1 MKIIMILVIFLLI
14 ILYPYFKR
22 GVDELVSDII
32 LFITYI
38 VAFIL
43 RIIVK
48 TYRLCKRKNS
58 KKD

>member
-1 MKIIMILVIFLLI
+1 MIFVIFLLI

-22 GVDELVSDII
+22 GADELVTDIL
-32 LFITYI
+32 LFITHI
-38 VAFIL
+38 IAFIL

>member
-1 MKIIMILVIFLLI
+1 MILVIFLLI
-14 ILYPYFKR
+14 VLYPYFKR
-22 GVDELVSDII
+22 GIDELATDII

-38 VAFIL
+38 IAFIL
-43 RIIVK
+43 GIIVK

>member
-1 MKIIMILVIFLLI
+1 MVLVIFLLI

-22 GVDELVSDII
+22 GIHELATDIL

-38 VAFIL
+38 IAFIL
-43 RIIVK
+43 KIVVK

>member
-1 MKIIMILVIFLLI
+1 MILVIFLLI

-22 GVDELVSDII
+22 GVDELVTDIL

-38 VAFIL
+38 IAFIL

-48 TYRLCKRKNS
+48 TYRLCKRKTHN
-58 KKD
+58 KKN

>member
-1 MKIIMILVIFLLI
+1 MILVIFLLI

-22 GVDELVSDII
+22 GVDELVTDI
-32 LFITYI
+32 LLVITYI
-38 VAFIL
+38 IAFIL

-48 TYRLCKRKNS
+48 TYRLCKHKNS

>member
-1 MKIIMILVIFLLI
+1 MILVIFLLI
-14 ILYPYFKR
+14 VLYPYFKR
-22 GVDELVSDII
+22 GIDELVTDII
-32 LFITYI
+32 LFTTYI
-38 VAFIL
+38 IAFIL

>member
-1 MKIIMILVIFLLI
+1 MILVIFLLI
-14 ILYPYFKR
+14 VLYPYFKR

-32 LFITYI
+32 LFITHI
-38 VAFIL
+38 IAFIL

>member
-1 MKIIMILVIFLLI
+1 MIFVIFLLI

-22 GVDELVSDII
+22 GVDELATDII
-32 LFITYI
+32 LFVTYI
-38 VAFIL
+38 IAFVL

>member
-1 MKIIMILVIFLLI
+1 MALFILLLI
-14 ILYPYFKR
+14 CLYPYFKR
-22 GVDELVSDII
+22 GIDELVTDIL

-43 RIIVK
+43 KIIVK
-48 TYRLCKRKNS
+48 TYRLCKRKSN

>member
-1 MKIIMILVIFLLI
+1 MILVIFLLI

-22 GVDELVSDII
+22 GVDELVTDII
-32 LFITYI
+32 LFTTYI
-38 VAFIL
+38 IAFIL

-58 KKD
+58 KKKR

>member
-1 MKIIMILVIFLLI
+1 MILVIFLLI

-22 GVDELVSDII
+22 GVDELVTDIL
-32 LFITYI
+32 LFTTHII
-38 VAFIL
+38 AFIL
-43 RIIVK
+43 KIIVK

>member
-1 MKIIMILVIFLLI
+1 MILVIFLLI
-14 ILYPYFKR
+14 CLYPYFKR

-43 RIIVK
+43 KIIVK
-48 TYRLCKRKNS
+48 TYRICKRKNS

>member
-1 MKIIMILVIFLLI
+1 MIFVIFLLI
-14 ILYPYFKR
+14 ISYPYFKR
-22 GVDELVSDII
+22 GVDELVTDIL

-43 RIIVK
+43 KIIVK

>member
-1 MKIIMILVIFLLI
+1 MVLFIFLLI
-14 ILYPYFKR
+14 CLYPYFKK
-22 GVDELVSDII
+22 GIDELVTDII

-43 RIIVK
+43 KIIVK
-48 TYRLCKRKNS
+48 TYRLCRRRNN

>member
-1 MKIIMILVIFLLI
+1 MIFVIFLLI
-14 ILYPYFKR
+14 CLYPYFKQ
-22 GVDELVSDII
+22 GFDELIADILI
-32 LFITYI
+32 SITYI

-43 RIIVK
+43 KIIVK